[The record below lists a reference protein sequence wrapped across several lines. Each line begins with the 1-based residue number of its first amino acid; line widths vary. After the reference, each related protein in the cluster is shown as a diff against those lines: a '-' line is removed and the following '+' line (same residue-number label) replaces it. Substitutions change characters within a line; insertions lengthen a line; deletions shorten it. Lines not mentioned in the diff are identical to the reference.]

1 MSILKYFKIVR
12 LILLIGL
19 IVAAWLTIQ
28 DKISCGYGWCIVIT
42 DAIALVMA
50 DIEIK
55 KYENDL

>member
-1 MSILKYFKIVR
+1 MSILGYFKIVR

-19 IVAAWLTIQ
+19 IGAAWLTIQ
-28 DKISCGYGWCIVIT
+28 GKISCGYGWCIVII
-42 DAIALVMA
+42 DAVALVMA

>member
-1 MSILKYFKIVR
+1 MSILGYFKIVR
-12 LILLIGL
+12 IILLIGL
-19 IVAAWLTIQ
+19 ISVAWLTIQ

-42 DAIALVMA
+42 DAVALIMV

>member
-1 MSILKYFKIVR
+1 MSTLRYFKIVR

-19 IVAAWLTIQ
+19 ITAAWLTIQ
-28 DKISCGYGWCIVIT
+28 NKISCGYGWCMIIT

>member
-1 MSILKYFKIVR
+1 MSTLRYFKIVR

-19 IVAAWLTIQ
+19 ITAAWLTIQ

-42 DAIALVMA
+42 NAVALVMA
-50 DIEIK
+50 DIKIK

>member
-1 MSILKYFKIVR
+1 MSTLGYFKIVR

-19 IVAAWLTIQ
+19 ISAAWLTIQ
-28 DKISCGYGWCIVIT
+28 DKISCGYGWCMIIT
-42 DAIALVMA
+42 DAVALVMV

>member
-1 MSILKYFKIVR
+1 MSTLRYFKIVR

-19 IVAAWLTIQ
+19 ISAAWLTIQ

-42 DAIALVMA
+42 DAVALVMV